1 MGKIVPRWEWR
12 AFGNEFGEA
21 DASFAAMEPTGL
33 QESDEIYLVSS
44 IPDKVVKV
52 RAGLMDV
59 KSLERVDE
67 AGLEQW
73 VPVLKVKMPLS
84 PEDADRFRA
93 TLGLPL
99 RTSDKESYTVEEL
112 VAELTALLP
121 ELRAVPVHKKRL
133 RFSVGGCTAEMTEVV
148 VEGRRSRTV
157 AIESENPDRVVAAV
171 KHLGLSG
178 RDNTSYPRWLKN
190 AAGIEV

>member
-1 MGKIVPRWEWR
+1 VSKIVPRWEWR
-12 AFGNEFGEA
+12 AFGDEFGEA
-21 DASFAAMEPTGL
+21 DAFFAAMKPTGI

-73 VPVLKVKMPLS
+73 LPVLKVGMPLS

-99 RTSDKESYTVEEL
+99 RTSDKERYTLEEL

-121 ELRAVPVHKKRL
+121 ELRAIPVHKKRL
-133 RFSVGGCTAEMTEVV
+133 RFSVGGCTTEMTEIVAD
-148 VEGRRSRTV
+148 GMRARTV
-157 AIESENPDRVVAAV
+157 AIESESPDRVVAVV
-171 KHLGLSG
+171 KQLGLSG

-190 AAGIEV
+190 ASGIEG

>member
-1 MGKIVPRWEWR
+1 
-12 AFGNEFGEA
+12 
-21 DASFAAMEPTGL
+21 MEPKGI

-73 VPVLKVKMPLS
+73 VPVLKVRMPLS
-84 PEDADRFRA
+84 PKDADRFRA
-93 TLGLPL
+93 TLGLSL
-99 RTSDKESYTVEEL
+99 RTSDNERYTLEEL
-112 VAELTALLP
+112 MAELAPLLP
-121 ELRAVPVHKKRL
+121 ELHAIPVRKKRL
-133 RFSVGGCTAEMTEVV
+133 RFSVGGCMTEMTEIV

-157 AIESENPDRVVAAV
+157 AIESEDPDRVLAV
-171 KHLGLSG
+171 VKDLGLSG
-178 RDNTSYPRWLKN
+178 HKNTSYPRWLS
-190 AAGIEV
+190 ATGSED

>member
-12 AFGNEFGEA
+12 AFGDEFGEA
-21 DASFAAMEPTGL
+21 DELFAAMEPTGI

-73 VPVLKVKMPLS
+73 LPVLKVRIPVS

-133 RFSVGGCTAEMTEVV
+133 RFSVGGCTSEMTDVV

-171 KHLGLSG
+171 KQLGLSG
-178 RDNTSYPRWLKN
+178 RDNTSYPRWLS
-190 AAGIEV
+190 ATHGED

>member
-1 MGKIVPRWEWR
+1 VGKIVPRWEWR
-12 AFGNEFGEA
+12 AFGDEFGEA
-21 DASFAAMEPTGL
+21 DASFAAMEPTGI

-73 VPVLKVKMPLS
+73 LPVLKVETPLS
-84 PEDADRFRA
+84 PEDADKFRA

-99 RTSDKESYTVEEL
+99 RTPDKGRYTVEDL
-112 VAELTALLP
+112 VAELTRVACDP
-121 ELRAVPVHKKRL
+121 
-133 RFSVGGCTAEMTEVV
+133 CT
-148 VEGRRSRTV
+148 
-157 AIESENPDRVVAAV
+157 
-171 KHLGLSG
+171 
-178 RDNTSYPRWLKN
+178 
-190 AAGIEV
+190 

>member
-1 MGKIVPRWEWR
+1 MSKIVPRWEWR
-12 AFGNEFGEA
+12 TFGDEFGEA
-21 DASFAAMEPTGL
+21 DAFFAALEPTGI
-33 QESDEIYLVSS
+33 QESDEVYLVSS
-44 IPDKVVKV
+44 IPGKVVKV

-73 VPVLKVKMPLS
+73 LPVLKAGIPLS

-99 RTSDKESYTVEEL
+99 RTSDQERYTLEEL
-112 VAELTALLP
+112 VAELTESLP
-121 ELRAVPVHKKRL
+121 ELRAIPVHKKRL
-133 RFSVGGCTAEMTEVV
+133 RFSIGGCMTEMTEIVAD
-148 VEGRRSRTV
+148 GMRARTV
-157 AIESENPDRVVAAV
+157 AIESESPDRVVAVV
-171 KHLGLSG
+171 KQLGLSG

-190 AAGIEV
+190 ASGIEG